1 MSERLLIIG
10 LPATHLWCNILEICA
25 ILISNFQ
32 LPMEFLIRLCI
43 VVVSD
48 TLGLDIIKCM
58 SNIMQFDEIPIF
70 VSKEWVLMLL
80 GLSNILLSK

>member
-48 TLGLDIIKCM
+48 TLGLNIIKHM
-58 SNIMQFDEIPIF
+58 SEIMQFYEIPIF
-70 VSKEWVLMLL
+70 VSKEWVLVLL
-80 GLSNILLSK
+80 GHCDILLSE